1 MGTVVGIIHKEIGK
15 PDIVPTLI
23 QLIYFLEYI
32 WGKYSCLETPMDGGA
47 WRARVNGVP
56 KNQTQLSD

>member
-1 MGTVVGIIHKEIGK
+1 MGTIVGIIHKEIGK

-32 WGKYSCLETPMDGGA
+32 CGKYSCLESHMDGGP
-47 WRARVNGVP
+47 WRARVSGVP
-56 KNQTQLSD
+56 KSQTQLSD